1 MKHPRF
7 SKDREFF
14 KVTKF
19 VSKKLKSFLDNIVS
33 TIFFY
38 DIVGSTTSSSIYFTF
53 RDLAH
58 KDMCIRIS
66 NHISNN
72 NFYNTENCYNII
84 VSDTNLQ
91 NININEEFMK
101 ILNWIECRETYIKD
115 NLEIY

>member
-19 VSKKLKSFLDNIVS
+19 ISKKLKSFLDDIVS

-53 RDLAH
+53 
-58 KDMCIRIS
+58 
-66 NHISNN
+66 
-72 NFYNTENCYNII
+72 
-84 VSDTNLQ
+84 
-91 NININEEFMK
+91 
-101 ILNWIECRETYIKD
+101 
-115 NLEIY
+115 EI